1 MCAPLCDSK
10 GKVRYFIGAQID
22 ISGLIMDDVRMD
34 SMKEL
39 STPGQS
45 LPNGH
50 PDTEG
55 EPPHQN
61 GHTNGHTHNDSV
73 NADLPNSPDRPKKA
87 GEARNNLMEFAELL
101 SPGELS
107 MLQEHGGS
115 LFEPVVPR
123 RDRPYMGHMK
133 PRIMLRQGRPQSR
146 DKINPISK
154 QPNLPGV
161 YDNVRHPFSP
171 YYTARALTDLNSTCW
186 FDLFLPFG
194 SSSHRLLSEFPVFY
208 SLLSFQN

>member
-22 ISGLIMDDVRMD
+22 VSGLIMDDVRMD
-34 SMKEL
+34 SMKEI
-39 STPGQS
+39 STTGQS
-45 LPNGH
+45 LPNGQ
-50 PDTEG
+50 PDADG
-55 EPPHQN
+55 EPQQN

-73 NADLPNSPDRPKKA
+73 IENLQSSSESPRKP
-87 GEARNNLMEFAELL
+87 GEARNNLMELAELL

-123 RDRPYMGHMK
+123 RDRPYMGHTK
-133 PRIMLRQGRPQSR
+133 PRIMLRQGRTQSR
-146 DKINPISK
+146 DKIHPINK

-161 YDNVRHPFSP
+161 YDNVCHP
-171 YYTARALTDLNSTCW
+171 
-186 FDLFLPFG
+186 
-194 SSSHRLLSEFPVFY
+194 LL
-208 SLLSFQN
+208 